1 MRVYDSGVKF
11 IAPLALYRN
20 RRTSSMPFTRISL
33 LEGKSPE
40 YLKALSDSLHQA
52 MVETFNVPADDR
64 FQAIHQHRPGEL
76 IFDRNYFAGP
86 RSDDF
91 IVFSITTGK
100 PRDTA
105 TKKAFY
111 KRLVALLGE
120 APGVRPEDVMII
132 VSTSGRDEWSFSGGE
147 TQMLVA
153 V

>member
-1 MRVYDSGVKF
+1 
-11 IAPLALYRN
+11 
-20 RRTSSMPFTRISL
+20 MPFTRISL

-40 YLKALSDSLHQA
+40 YLKALTDSLHQA
-52 MVETFNVPADDR
+52 MVETFNVPATDR

-76 IFDRNYFAGP
+76 IFDRNYLGGP

-111 KRLVALLGE
+111 KRLVALLGA

-132 VSTSGRDEWSFSGGE
+132 ISTSSRDEWSFSNGE
-147 TQMLVA
+147 AQMLEA

>member
-1 MRVYDSGVKF
+1 
-11 IAPLALYRN
+11 
-20 RRTSSMPFTRISL
+20 MPFTRISL

-52 MVETFNVPADDR
+52 MVETFNVPAADR

-76 IFDRNYFAGP
+76 IFDRNYFGGP

-91 IVFSITTGK
+91 VVFSITTGK

-111 KRLVALLGE
+111 KRLVALLAE
-120 APGVRPEDVMII
+120 APVVRPEDVMII
-132 VSTSGRDEWSFSGGE
+132 VSTSSRDEWSFSNGE
-147 TQMLVA
+147 TQMLEA

>member
-1 MRVYDSGVKF
+1 
-11 IAPLALYRN
+11 
-20 RRTSSMPFTRISL
+20 MPFTRISL

-76 IFDRNYFAGP
+76 IFDRDYFGGP
-86 RSDDF
+86 RSDEF
-91 IVFSITTGK
+91 VVFSITTGK

-111 KRLVALLGE
+111 KRLVALLE
-120 APGVRPEDVMII
+120 DAPGIRPEDVMII
-132 VSTSGRDEWSFSGGE
+132 ISTSSRDEWSFSNGE
-147 TQMLVA
+147 AQMLDA

>member
-1 MRVYDSGVKF
+1 MRVYKSSVKF
-11 IAPLALYRN
+11 IALSALH
-20 RRTSSMPFTRISL
+20 RRTILMPFARISL

-52 MVETFNVPADDR
+52 MVETFDVPVNDR

-76 IFDRNYFAGP
+76 IFDRNYFGGP

-91 IVFSITTGK
+91 VVFSITTGK

-111 KRLVALLGE
+111 KRAVALLGQ
-120 APGVRPEDVMII
+120 APGIRPEDIMII
-132 VSTSGRDEWSFSGGE
+132 INTSSRDEWSFSNGE
-147 TQMLVA
+147 TQMLEA
-153 V
+153 D

>member
-1 MRVYDSGVKF
+1 MCVYVSSVKF
-11 IAPLALYRN
+11 IARLALH
-20 RRTSSMPFTRISL
+20 RRTISMPFTRISL

-64 FQAIHQHRPGEL
+64 FQAIHQYRPGEL
-76 IFDRNYFAGP
+76 IFDRNYFGGP

-91 IVFSITTGK
+91 VVFAITTGK

-111 KRLVALLGE
+111 KRLAALLGE
-120 APGVRPEDVMII
+120 RPVVRPEDIMII
-132 VSTSGRDEWSFSGGE
+132 ISTSSRDEWSFSNGE
-147 TQMLVA
+147 AQMLEA